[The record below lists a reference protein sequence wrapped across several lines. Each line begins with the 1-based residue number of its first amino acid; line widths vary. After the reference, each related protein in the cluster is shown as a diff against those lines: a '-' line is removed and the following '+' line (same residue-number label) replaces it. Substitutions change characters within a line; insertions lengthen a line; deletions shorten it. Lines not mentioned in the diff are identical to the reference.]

1 MTAVPHAFGYARN
14 RRTKVRTP
22 ISDPILLARPNRSQ
36 TDDHCNRSFQI
47 ASWPEV
53 RASYCEIRHM
63 IPLYQGQPQLIR
75 KQIRLDIENREG
87 RSFY

>member
-1 MTAVPHAFGYARN
+1 
-14 RRTKVRTP
+14 
-22 ISDPILLARPNRSQ
+22 
-36 TDDHCNRSFQI
+36 
-47 ASWPEV
+47 
-53 RASYCEIRHM
+53 M